1 MTRIPIALLVLLL
14 LAAGPVRSQQQQRP
28 FLTEIFP
35 EQLEQQQLQFQ
46 QNQVQVELQQVQQA
60 LEARPQ
66 DPELRDSLLQQQ
78 EQFVL
83 AFRDIQRQQLV
94 LQQRIQDRLSGVQT
108 VLQEQPAQP
117 VQQQPQPAPQVEEPS
132 RKSPNV
138 EGSCKTVSG
147 ESGTCRPLVS
157 CLSFYAELPE
167 LKKQP
172 CKLAVNEFGVCCPP
186 KNRNPGNILGIRMT
200 LLLYKHI

>member
-1 MTRIPIALLVLLL
+1 MTRISIALSVLLL
-14 LAAGPVRSQQQQRP
+14 LAAAAVQAQQQQQRP

-46 QNQVQVELQQVQQA
+46 LNQVQVELQQVQQA

-83 AFRDIQRQQLV
+83 AFRDIQRQQLD
-94 LQQRIQDRLSGVQT
+94 LQQRIQDRLRGAQSVPQ
-108 VLQEQPAQP
+108 VQP
-117 VQQQPQPAPQVEEPS
+117 VQTPQQQQPRPAPQIEEPS

-138 EGSCKTVSG
+138 EGSCKTANG
-147 ESGTCRPLVS
+147 EPGTCRPLVS

-186 KNRNPGNILGIRMT
+186 KNRNPGNMLGIRIT
-200 LLLYKHI
+200 LLL

>member
-1 MTRIPIALLVLLL
+1 MTRILIALPVLLL
-14 LAAGPVRSQQQQRP
+14 LAASAVRSQQQQRP

-46 QNQVQVELQQVQQA
+46 QNEVQVELQKVQQA

-66 DPELRDSLLQQQ
+66 DPELRDSLLRQQ

-83 AFRDIQRQQLV
+83 TFRDIQRQQLV
-94 LQQRIQDRLSGVQT
+94 LQQRIQDKLRGAQT
-108 VLQEQPAQP
+108 VMQVQP
-117 VQQQPQPAPQVEEPS
+117 VQQQPQSAPQIEEPF
-132 RKSPNV
+132 RKPPNV
-138 EGSCKTVSG
+138 EGLCKTASG

-157 CLSFYAELPE
+157 CLTFYAELPE

-172 CKLAVNEFGVCCPP
+172 CKLAFNEFGVCCPP
-186 KNRNPGNILGIRMT
+186 KNLNPGNILGIRMT
-200 LLLYKHI
+200 LLF